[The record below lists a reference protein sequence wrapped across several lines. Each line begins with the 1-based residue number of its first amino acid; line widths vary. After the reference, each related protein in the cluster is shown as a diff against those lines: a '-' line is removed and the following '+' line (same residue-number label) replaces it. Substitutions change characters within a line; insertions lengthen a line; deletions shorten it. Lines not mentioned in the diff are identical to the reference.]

1 MDPLWKLCDD
11 GNLKGVR
18 LALARGEDLNYESD
32 SGLTLLMYAAWK
44 RHTAAYNGHNS
55 IVKLLLD
62 QAGVKINKQD
72 NSGDTALHC
81 AAWSNNREGARMLLL
96 HPTMDSANAKNN
108 NGYTAVMA
116 AVMGGH
122 KEVLS
127 ELVAHQSVSLDY
139 R

>member
-11 GNLKGVR
+11 GNLDEVR

-62 QAGVKINKQD
+62 QAGVNINKQD

-81 AAWSNNREGARMLLL
+81 AAI
-96 HPTMDSANAKNN
+96 NN
-108 NGYTAVMA
+108 NP
-116 AVMGGH
+116 
-122 KEVLS
+122 
-127 ELVAHQSVSLDY
+127 ELAS
-139 R
+139 